1 MEQNENTTAEKGESV
16 APKRRRVGRR
26 AISATVPSSIPQTAP
41 LVPPAVGDG
50 EPEAAPAP
58 RRRGRPRKNPL
69 PEETAAATETKPE
82 TPAAEAE
89 VAPAPR
95 RRGRPRKNPLPEETA
110 AATEVKAETA
120 ATGAAAETPAAEA
133 EVAPAPRRRGRPRKN
148 PLPEETAA
156 ATEAKAETAATGT
169 AAATTAAGATGA
181 AAETPA
187 AEAEAAPAPRRRGRP
202 RKNPLPETAAAADS
216 SAASTEAA
224 AAAVGKELAEAVA
237 AAAAGAAGA
246 AGSTAETA
254 EGADAKTE
262 TKAAEAKSESRSESR
277 ADAKNDSRSRQRTR
291 QRERNKR
298 RTADEIE
305 ELTEDDVL
313 LPVAGILDVLDNYAF
328 VRTSG
333 YLPGVSDIYVS
344 LSQVKRHGLRKGDAV
359 VGAIRQPRDGE
370 GNGRQKYNALVK
382 LDSVNGTAATEVQ
395 ERVEFEKLTAVAVDT
410 HVAVA
415 ENAGPIGR
423 AIGALT
429 PLALGQRGLVTAN
442 SPHLAAGVL
451 REIGAAFAENSPET
465 HLMYVQVGGRPELV
479 TELSRSFSGEVIA
492 AAADRSAEDQLTV
505 VELAFERAKRLVE
518 LGHDVVVLLDS
529 LTAYGDAI
537 TAVSPLQKGSII
549 GYEPATARALSTL
562 LAQARNV
569 ENGGS
574 LAIYA
579 AVDQLS
585 TANDREQERVANWLY
600 TTDITAEGVCPEPGI
615 DVISSFALNTAELV
629 GEQAA
634 NAVRQLREAVQSGE
648 LDSIELNKQI
658 AATKSVN
665 AVLKLAN

>member
-1 MEQNENTTAEKGESV
+1 MEQNENTTAEKGETV
-16 APKRRRVGRR
+16 TPKRRRVGRR
-26 AISATVPSSIPQTAP
+26 AISATVPSSIPQTGP
-41 LVPPAVGDG
+41 VVPPAVGDG

-69 PEETAAATETKPE
+69 PEETAAATETK
-82 TPAAEAE
+82 T
-89 VAPAPR
+89 
-95 RRGRPRKNPLPEETA
+95 
-110 AATEVKAETA
+110 
-120 ATGAAAETPAAEA
+120 
-133 EVAPAPRRRGRPRKN
+133 
-148 PLPEETAA
+148 
-156 ATEAKAETAATGT
+156 
-169 AAATTAAGATGA
+169 
-181 AAETPA
+181 ETPA

-216 SAASTEAA
+216 STAGHEEAA
-224 AAAVGKELAEAVA
+224 AAVAKDLAEAVA

-246 AGSTAETA
+246 AGSTADA
-254 EGADAKTE
+254 AGEGEDAKTE
-262 TKAAEAKSESRSESR
+262 TKAAEAKSESR

-415 ENAGPIGR
+415 EDAGAIGR

-429 PLALGQRGLVTAN
+429 PLALGQRGLVTTN

-634 NAVRQLREAVQSGE
+634 NAVRQLRQAVQSGE